1 MLAGSLSKILQD
13 LESQGLIDAKQTE
26 KFISYVMGKLD
37 EPESAINSQMWDAAL
52 HLVHNFKVS
61 CRGCNAIKAL
71 LSMYDYR
78 FLFWK
83 YIW

>member
-1 MLAGSLSKILQD
+1 MQ
-13 LESQGLIDAKQTE
+13 SQGIIEAKQTE

-61 CRGCNAIKAL
+61 CTSCDAKL
-71 LSMYDYR
+71 
-78 FLFWK
+78 
-83 YIW
+83 